1 MYLVR
6 DSKERS
12 FALKRIHVNPFEGDQ
27 ALKEIEV
34 MKKFVHPNLIKIYD
48 SLFDEQN

>member
-1 MYLVR
+1 M
-6 DSKERS
+6 
-12 FALKRIHVNPFEGDQ
+12 NPFEGDQ

-48 SLFDEQN
+48 SYFDEESEQLEIIMEYCG